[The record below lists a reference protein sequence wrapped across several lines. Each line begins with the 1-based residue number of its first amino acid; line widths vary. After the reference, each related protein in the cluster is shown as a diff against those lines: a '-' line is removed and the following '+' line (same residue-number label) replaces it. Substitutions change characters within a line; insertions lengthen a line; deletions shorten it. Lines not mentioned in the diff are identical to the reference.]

1 MMKRRTLAGL
11 TVGVVVLSSGLGW
24 VAASRIRSPAEVAAR
39 TAPPPASPIL
49 VPVEERVLS
58 TDIVTRGTGR
68 FGAPKQIT
76 LPPSGLKPDP
86 SLVTT
91 LPLVGAELA
100 EGDVILTTSGRPVFL
115 LSGSRPSF
123 RDLGPGIGGYDVQ
136 QLEEALVR
144 LGFDPGPVD
153 GTYDTQ
159 TEAAVSAWYTG
170 AGFAAIKATDAQVAV
185 IRVLEQDLSTAQLDV
200 LGAKDRVAT
209 AEADLIAAQ
218 AAHTAA
224 VSGGDTEAAV
234 ALAQREADAA
244 NTLAAAEVAAKQL
257 ALDDISTV
265 KVVSPAEIHAAEG
278 DLAGAQTAQ
287 TSIRLT
293 GEQNIASAQHALDQA
308 PAALDTAQAEAAAAN
323 QTATNDVAN
332 KQAALDLVRS
342 DPSATP
348 AEIRA
353 AEGELAG
360 AQTAQTSIRLTG
372 EQNIASAQHALDQAP
387 AALDTA
393 QAEAA
398 AANQAAANDVAN
410 RQATL
415 DRLRAGT
422 VGTPAEIRAAQSDL
436 DVATAAAEATR
447 RAGETAIANAQ
458 LTGGSLNIAATAAAV
473 TAAATILDNAKS
485 ALDVAQQRGLV
496 VSGDLDTANRRAGVY
511 VPSDEVVFID
521 SVPLRIAENTVAVGA
536 PATGPIMTI
545 TNSSVA
551 IDSSLP
557 LEEAPLV
564 KEGMTVMVDE
574 PQLGLTATGVV
585 SRVATSPGTDGV
597 DGFHIY
603 FVIAVDNAPPGLVGS
618 SVRLTIPIE
627 STGGAVLAV
636 PVSALSMTTD
646 GTSRVQTSTADVLAF
661 VVVEPGLS
669 ANGYVGVTPTDGSL
683 LVGDLVVVG
692 FEQGGAPGG

>member
-11 TVGVVVLSSGLGW
+11 TVGVVVVSSALGW
-24 VAASRIRSPAEVAAR
+24 VAASQIRSPAEEAAR
-39 TAPPPASPIL
+39 TAPPSASPIL

-68 FGAPKQIT
+68 FGAPTQIT
-76 LPPSGLKPDP
+76 LPPSGLKPDT

-100 EGDVILTTSGRPVFL
+100 EGDVMLTTSGRPVFL

-123 RDLGPGIGGYDVQ
+123 RDLGPGIDGYDVQ
-136 QLEEALVR
+136 QLEEGLVR

-170 AGFAAIKATDAQVAV
+170 AGFAAIKATDAQVAA
-185 IRVLEQDLSTAQLDV
+185 IRALEQDLSSAQLDI
-200 LGAKDRVAT
+200 LSAKDRVAT
-209 AEADLIAAQ
+209 ARADLVAAQ
-218 AAHTAA
+218 AARITA
-224 VSGGDTEAAV
+224 VDGISKAA
-234 ALAQREADAA
+234 
-244 NTLAAAEVAAKQL
+244 
-257 ALDDISTV
+257 
-265 KVVSPAEIHAAEG
+265 SPAEIQAAEA
-278 DLAGAQTAQ
+278 DLAAALTAQ
-287 TSIRLT
+287 TSTRLT
-293 GEQNIASAQHALDQA
+293 GEQTIASAQHALDQA
-308 PAALDTAQAEAAAAN
+308 PAALAAAQAEAAAAN
-323 QTATNDVAN
+323 QTAANDVAT
-332 KQAALDLVRS
+332 KQAALDLVRA

-348 AEIRA
+348 AAIQA
-353 AEGELAG
+353 AEADLA
-360 AQTAQTSIRLTG
+360 AALTAQTSTRLTG
-372 EQNIASAQHALDQAP
+372 EQTIASAQHALDQAP
-387 AALDTA
+387 AALAAA

-398 AANQAAANDVAN
+398 AANQTAANDVATK
-410 RQATL
+410 QATL
-415 DRLRAGT
+415 DRLLAGT
-422 VGTPAEIRAAQSDL
+422 VGTPVEISAARSEL
-436 DVATAAAEATR
+436 DIATA
-447 RAGETAIANAQ
+447 
-458 LTGGSLNIAATAAAV
+458 SV
-473 TAAATILDNAKS
+473 TAAATVLDNAKS
-485 ALDVAQQRGLV
+485 ALVVAEQRGLV
-496 VSGDLDTANRRAGVY
+496 VSGDLDTANRQAGVY

-521 SVPLRIAENTVAVGA
+521 SVPLRIAENTVVVGA

-564 KEGMTVMVDE
+564 KEGMTVLVDE

-603 FVIAVDNAPPGLVGS
+603 FVIAVDSAPPGLVGS

-646 GTSRVQTSTADVLAF
+646 GTSRVQTSAAGVLAF
-661 VVVEPGLS
+661 VTVEPGLS
-669 ANGYVGVTPTDGSL
+669 ANGYVGVIPTDGSL
-683 LVGDLVVVG
+683 VAGDLVVVG
-692 FEQGGAPGG
+692 FEQVGAPSG

>member
-1 MMKRRTLAGL
+1 MRRTTLAGL
-11 TVGVVVLSSGLGW
+11 TVGVVVLSSSLGW
-24 VAASRIRSPAEVAAR
+24 LAASRIRSPAEVAAR
-39 TAPPPASPIL
+39 TAPPSASPIL
-49 VPVEERVLS
+49 VPVEERLLS

-91 LPLVGAELA
+91 LPLIGAELA

-123 RDLGPGIGGYDVQ
+123 RDLGPGIDGYDVQ
-136 QLEEALVR
+136 QLEEALIR

-159 TEAAVSAWYTG
+159 TEAAVSAWYTD

-185 IRVLEQDLSTAQLDV
+185 IRALEQDLSTAQLDI

-209 AEADLIAAQ
+209 TEADLVAAQ

-224 VSGGDTEAAV
+224 VNGGDTKAAV
-234 ALAQREADAA
+234 AAAQREADAA
-244 NTLAAAEVAAKQL
+244 NALADAEVAAKQL
-257 ALDDISTV
+257 ALDDVSAV
-265 KVVSPAEIHAAEG
+265 KAASPAEIQAAEG
-278 DLAGAQTAQ
+278 DLAGALTAQ
-287 TSIRLT
+287 TSTRLT

-308 PAALDTAQAEAAAAN
+308 PAVLATAQAEAAAAN
-323 QTATNDVAN
+323 QTAANDVAN
-332 KQAALDLVRS
+332 K
-342 DPSATP
+342 
-348 AEIRA
+348 RA
-353 AEGELAG
+353 A
-360 AQTAQTSIRLTG
+360 
-372 EQNIASAQHALDQAP
+372 
-387 AALDTA
+387 
-393 QAEAA
+393 
-398 AANQAAANDVAN
+398 
-410 RQATL
+410 L

-422 VGTPAEIRAAQSDL
+422 VGTPSEIRAARSDL
-436 DVATAAAEATR
+436 VVATAAAEATR

-458 LTGGSLNIAATAAAV
+458 INSGNSSVAATAAAV
-473 TAAATILDNAKS
+473 TATATVLDNAKS
-485 ALDVAQQRGLV
+485 ALDVAQQRGLA
-496 VSGDLDTANRRAGVY
+496 VSGDLGTANRRAGVY

-521 SVPLRIAENTVAVGA
+521 SVPLRVAENTVVVGA

-545 TNSSVA
+545 TNSAVA

-564 KEGMTVMVDE
+564 EEGMTVMVDE

-618 SVRLTIPIE
+618 SVRLTVPIE
-627 STGGAVLAV
+627 SSGGAVLAV

-646 GTSRVQTSTADVLAF
+646 GTSRVQTSTAGVLAF
-661 VVVEPGLS
+661 VSVEPGLS

-683 LVGDLVVVG
+683 LVGALVVVG
-692 FEQGGAPGG
+692 FEQAGAPGG

>member
-265 KVVSPAEIHAAEG
+265 KVVSPAEIHAAVW
-278 DLAGAQTAQ
+278 LSPRYSRSRSARCQ
-287 TSIRLT
+287 
-293 GEQNIASAQHALDQA
+293 ASPMGLPGRPHETNPANSGRPSGRSPVHAW
-308 PAALDTAQAEAAAAN
+308 
-323 QTATNDVAN
+323 
-332 KQAALDLVRS
+332 S
-342 DPSATP
+342 S
-348 AEIRA
+348 
-353 AEGELAG
+353 
-360 AQTAQTSIRLTG
+360 
-372 EQNIASAQHALDQAP
+372 
-387 AALDTA
+387 
-393 QAEAA
+393 
-398 AANQAAANDVAN
+398 
-410 RQATL
+410 
-415 DRLRAGT
+415 
-422 VGTPAEIRAAQSDL
+422 
-436 DVATAAAEATR
+436 
-447 RAGETAIANAQ
+447 
-458 LTGGSLNIAATAAAV
+458 
-473 TAAATILDNAKS
+473 
-485 ALDVAQQRGLV
+485 
-496 VSGDLDTANRRAGVY
+496 
-511 VPSDEVVFID
+511 
-521 SVPLRIAENTVAVGA
+521 
-536 PATGPIMTI
+536 
-545 TNSSVA
+545 SSVA
-551 IDSSLP
+551 RSRPSGSGPRIRSSCAV
-557 LEEAPLV
+557 APSLRAAR
-564 KEGMTVMVDE
+564 MVAASVSDH
-574 PQLGLTATGVV
+574 PTSTRGTTIAGLNTAKADAT
-585 SRVATSPGTDGV
+585 TSPGTW
-597 DGFHIY
+597 
-603 FVIAVDNAPPGLVGS
+603 PRMEPRLVK
-618 SVRLTIPIE
+618 
-627 STGGAVLAV
+627 
-636 PVSALSMTTD
+636 
-646 GTSRVQTSTADVLAF
+646 
-661 VVVEPGLS
+661 
-669 ANGYVGVTPTDGSL
+669 
-683 LVGDLVVVG
+683 
-692 FEQGGAPGG
+692 